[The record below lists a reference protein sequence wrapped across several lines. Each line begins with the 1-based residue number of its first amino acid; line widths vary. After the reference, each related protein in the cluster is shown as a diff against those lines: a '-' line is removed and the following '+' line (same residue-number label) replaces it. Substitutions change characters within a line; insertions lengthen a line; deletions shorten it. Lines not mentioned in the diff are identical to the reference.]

1 MRYNI
6 IGSGSGG
13 NAVVIED
20 IILIDCGV
28 SFKALREVYKNLKI
42 VLLTHVHG
50 DHFNRGTIKR
60 LASERPTLRFACC
73 RWLEDEVKKLANI
86 TDVLTVGKRYNYGA
100 FKVSPI
106 KLYHDVPNCGYRIF
120 CGDKKLLYATDTSTM
135 QGISAKNYDLYMIE
149 RNYEEAEII
158 ERISHKEARGE
169 FAYERRAMHNHLSE
183 QQCNKFLIENAGPE
197 SQFIY
202 MHMHRE

>member
-13 NAVVIED
+13 NAVVIDD

-73 RWLEDEVKKLANI
+73 RWLEDEVKKCAKI
-86 TDVLTVGKRYNYGA
+86 TDVLTVGKKYNYGA

>member
-1 MRYNI
+1 MRYKI

-50 DHFNRGTIKR
+50 DHFNRRTIER